1 MYLYIE
7 AASYALI
14 GTNREKISLPMLF
27 GSDGWNMYGFTNSNP
42 KQKTHKIHVHVA
54 SSYHCCGIKLK

>member
-42 KQKTHKIHVHVA
+42 KQKTHT
-54 SSYHCCGIKLK
+54 YMYM